1 MIVIICILEGI
12 INHLGPMTDVNE
24 PITETEQRMQS
35 VIEIILD
42 RFTDDSEKISSR
54 GLLLDKDFLLFK
66 LLLNKPR

>member
-1 MIVIICILEGI
+1 
-12 INHLGPMTDVNE
+12 MTDVNE